1 MRKFGCFDIFSLAK
15 FNDISMSIV
24 SGKLAKPLLNRKSL
38 SRKVST
44 TILYFCQMSSI
55 YSFEGAGEDT

>member
-24 SGKLAKPLLNRKSL
+24 SGKLPLLNRKSL